1 MKKNGINTLRFHLK
15 GYDKVRAIHK
25 LRQSINKFGDKLGK
39 KNNILNNI
47 LTKNFISKKF
57 IDLNIARYYPKTKPI
72 KFSNDLI
79 RMKHDD
85 YTKDNNGDKIAVDEA
100 TKNVIESPLNI
111 IEKEIKNVNL
121 NNSEGKIGNNYFSKA
136 KNAKKI
142 IDYNNNKRTNNNNN
156 KFENNIIKYYKRK
169 DKELKSIEITKRN
182 INSNEI
188 DEKFLSYLRNI
199 SKFHKLFQPI
209 MKNRVNNEYLS
220 SSIDNNNIN
229 NNKISSRNNNKN
241 IGIINYYH
249 NKDNL
254 LEQKPLSNKN
264 KNKNNTLLYRKKIIP
279 KIKLVK
285 LISNEN
291 FKNLQKN
298 YSTLSVG
305 RISNLKIK
313 SRNFFGKRYNT
324 KMKMIKLMHRNVI
337 DETNK
342 DMNGNLVKNNSESIN
357 EKYVNKGINTSISQ
371 QYNNYIRKRIPSYIR
386 LPNIKR
392 ISFPKEDTD
401 LGINDNINNS
411 NSNGSFDYYMLI
423 KDVRNKFINKNYSN
437 DSLVPIKYN

>member
-1 MKKNGINTLRFHLK
+1 MKKNGINTLWFHLK

-79 RMKHDD
+79 RMKHNDF
-85 YTKDNNGDKIAVDEA
+85 TKDNNDDKISMDEA
-100 TKNVIESPLNI
+100 TKNVVESLSNNK
-111 IEKEIKNVNL
+111 EKEVKITNL
-121 NNSEGKIGNNYFSKA
+121 NNSEGKIENNYFSKA
-136 KNAKKI
+136 KNTKKY
-142 IDYNNNKRTNNNNN
+142 IDYNYNKRTNNNELKNN
-156 KFENNIIKYYKRK
+156 KIKSYKRK
-169 DKELKSIEITKRN
+169 DREIKSIEITKRN
-182 INSNEI
+182 INGSGV
-188 DEKFLSYLRNI
+188 DENFLSYLRNI

-209 MKNRVNNEYLS
+209 MKSRINNEYLS
-220 SSIDNNNIN
+220 SSIDNKDIN

-241 IGIINYYH
+241 IGIINYNH
-249 NKDNL
+249 NKNNL
-254 LEQKPLSNKN
+254 LEQKPLSN

-285 LISNEN
+285 LISNESL
-291 FKNLQKN
+291 KNLQKN

-337 DETNK
+337 EETNK
-342 DMNGNLVKNNSESIN
+342 DINCNLVKNNSESIN
-357 EKYVNKGINTSISQ
+357 EKYVNKGMNTSTTQ
-371 QYNNYIRKRIPSYIR
+371 QYNNYNRKRIPSYIR

-401 LGINDNINNS
+401 LGINDKINNS
-411 NSNGSFDYYMLI
+411 NSNGSFDYYMFI
-423 KDVRNKFINKNYSN
+423 KDIRNKFTNKNYSN